1 MKSARVLRNG
11 ELVGILSKSESGKY
25 SFVYEDSW
33 FSHPDKPSVSLTL
46 PKSKKEYYSDH
57 LFPFFFNMLSEGV
70 NLKLQA
76 RQFQID
82 EDDFF
87 TILLKTAD
95 SDTIGAITVEPND

>member
-11 ELVGILSKSESGKY
+11 ELVGILSKSDSGKY

-33 FSHPDKPSVSLTL
+33 FSDPDKPSVSLTL
-46 PKSKKEYYSDH
+46 PKSKKEYQSEH

-70 NLKLQA
+70 NLQLQA

-82 EDDFF
+82 ENDYFS
-87 TILLKTAD
+87 ILLKTSQ
-95 SDTIGAITVEPND
+95 SDTIGAITVVPNE